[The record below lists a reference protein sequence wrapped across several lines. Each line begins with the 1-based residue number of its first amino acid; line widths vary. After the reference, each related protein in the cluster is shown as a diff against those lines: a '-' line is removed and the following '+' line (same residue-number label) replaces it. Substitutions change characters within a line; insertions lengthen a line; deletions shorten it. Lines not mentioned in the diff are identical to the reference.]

1 MRLAA
6 RADSISFTVIFPI
19 WWNSVSLKGGS
30 YLVPP
35 RNIANVLTKSI
46 AGPTRTATSR
56 ERNKR
61 AFILYPD
68 SAVSLAKG
76 SAGHSMTVVTK
87 H

>member
-1 MRLAA
+1 
-6 RADSISFTVIFPI
+6 
-19 WWNSVSLKGGS
+19 
-30 YLVPP
+30 
-35 RNIANVLTKSI
+35 VLTKSI